1 MSPIQTWP
9 ITVTA
14 DAGVNVTPN
23 GSPVDVP
30 DGQQQTFSFVLDPGY
45 YITDVKY
52 DSVTVGVPNSYQT
65 PPVRQAHTLHI
76 FASNVN
82 PTITATAST
91 GGTIAPSGS
100 VVVPTGTDQFF
111 EITPGNG
118 YAVAGVTVDGVAQGF
133 ASGYQFT
140 MVQAQ
145 HTIAATFTRDIINAI
160 IDALVT
166 VLKTINGSAG
176 GYTLD
181 LTGKQVERAPTLLD
195 WGAMTRP
202 YVGVKLER
210 VQSQEPL
217 SDGVYR
223 ATGSFVIGFLVGL
236 DGNAL
241 SRELPERLAAVYAQD
256 ISRAIAQNV
265 NLLGV
270 LASGY
275 CYPGEIQ
282 VSQDPTPGIYTA
294 IGSVTVTASWL
305 WTTT

>member
-30 DGQQQTFSFVLDPGY
+30 EGQQQTFSFVLDPGY
-45 YITDVKY
+45 YITDVQY

-65 PPVRQAHTLHI
+65 PPVHSAHTLQVFTSNANPSI
-76 FASNVN
+76 VAS
-82 PTITATAST
+82 ASA
-91 GGTIAPSGS
+91 GGTVVPSGT
-100 VVVPTGTDQFF
+100 VVVPTGTDQWF
-111 EITPGNG
+111 EITPANG
-118 YAVAGVTVDGVAQGF
+118 YTITDVAVDGVSQGP
-133 ASGYQFT
+133 APGYQFT
-140 MVQAQ
+140 MVQTL
-145 HTIAATFTRDIINAI
+145 HTVAATFSRDFVNAI
-160 IDALVT
+160 LDALVT